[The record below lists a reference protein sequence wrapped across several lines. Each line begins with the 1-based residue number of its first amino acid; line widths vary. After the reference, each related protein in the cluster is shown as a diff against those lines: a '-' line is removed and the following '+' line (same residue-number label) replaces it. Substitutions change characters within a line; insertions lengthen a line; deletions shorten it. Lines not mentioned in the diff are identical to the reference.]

1 MSRYQIRLVLPL
13 VLIAAMLAH
22 VAGYVSLPYIDQIQK
37 QIYDTQVRLT
47 APGGQDSRIMIVAI
61 DEKSLQVEG
70 HWPWARNKL
79 ALLVQKLFE
88 NGVVLIGFDVV
99 FPERDESTDLNT
111 LKSLAAGPDD
121 TQFLQR
127 LEQFEPQLNRDHM
140 FASALGAGPTV
151 MAYYFLTDDKTGFET
166 GSLPYSAFDFDESMA
181 SLIHLPKA
189 NGFTSTLE
197 ELIAGA
203 YSAGFINNPLIDDD
217 GIVRRSPLLHE
228 YKNSAYESLS
238 LAMAATYLDDI
249 SLPVF
254 ISAPMLAEGYP
265 PLEAVELGGK
275 QIPIDAQGAV
285 LIPYRGPAGSFR
297 YVSAAD
303 VMNGTM
309 EDPSVLD
316 GVIVIIG
323 ATAPGLQDLRS
334 TPFGSIYPGVEI
346 HANML
351 SGILDGSFR
360 WQPAYTVAIEM
371 LTVAVIG
378 LLMAL
383 ILPLLPAISAT
394 LLTAFMFTL
403 AIGLNHYLWA
413 VQMHV
418 VPLAATL
425 LTVSWIYIL
434 NMVFGYFFETR
445 SKHHMNDLFGQYVP
459 PDLVTEMALDPQNYS
474 LASEKRDLSVLFS
487 DIRGFTTISENL
499 DAVDLSDL
507 LNRFLTPMTEV
518 VHVTHGTIDK
528 YMGDA
533 IMAFWGAPVHD
544 TEHAA
549 NAVKAGLAMLKALK
563 ALNVEL
569 EAEGMQPL
577 KVGVGINSGPMAVG
591 NMGSRFRRAY
601 TVLGDAVNLGSRLEG
616 LTKYYGVDLIVSD
629 VTKQAADQYL
639 YREIDMVR
647 VKGKNKPVTIYDT
660 QGLKG
665 EVEDQW
671 VDRATRFQGVLDLYR
686 NQNWDGAEAAL
697 KELQA
702 DEPDATLYQLYLQRI
717 DHFRSTPPAPDWD
730 GVFTHESK

>member
-1 MSRYQIRLVLPL
+1 
-13 VLIAAMLAH
+13 
-22 VAGYVSLPYIDQIQK
+22 
-37 QIYDTQVRLT
+37 
-47 APGGQDSRIMIVAI
+47 
-61 DEKSLQVEG
+61 
-70 HWPWARNKL
+70 
-79 ALLVQKLFE
+79 
-88 NGVVLIGFDVV
+88 
-99 FPERDESTDLNT
+99 
-111 LKSLAAGPDD
+111 
-121 TQFLQR
+121 
-127 LEQFEPQLNRDHM
+127 
-140 FASALGAGPTV
+140 
-151 MAYYFLTDDKTGFET
+151 
-166 GSLPYSAFDFDESMA
+166 
-181 SLIHLPKA
+181 
-189 NGFTSTLE
+189 
-197 ELIAGA
+197 
-203 YSAGFINNPLIDDD
+203 
-217 GIVRRSPLLHE
+217 
-228 YKNSAYESLS
+228 
-238 LAMAATYLDDI
+238 
-249 SLPVF
+249 
-254 ISAPMLAEGYP
+254 
-265 PLEAVELGGK
+265 
-275 QIPIDAQGAV
+275 
-285 LIPYRGPAGSFR
+285 
-297 YVSAAD
+297 
-303 VMNGTM
+303 
-309 EDPSVLD
+309 
-316 GVIVIIG
+316 
-323 ATAPGLQDLRS
+323 
-334 TPFGSIYPGVEI
+334 
-346 HANML
+346 
-351 SGILDGSFR
+351 
-360 WQPAYTVAIEM
+360 
-371 LTVAVIG
+371 
-378 LLMAL
+378 
-383 ILPLLPAISAT
+383 
-394 LLTAFMFTL
+394 
-403 AIGLNHYLWA
+403 
-413 VQMHV
+413 V